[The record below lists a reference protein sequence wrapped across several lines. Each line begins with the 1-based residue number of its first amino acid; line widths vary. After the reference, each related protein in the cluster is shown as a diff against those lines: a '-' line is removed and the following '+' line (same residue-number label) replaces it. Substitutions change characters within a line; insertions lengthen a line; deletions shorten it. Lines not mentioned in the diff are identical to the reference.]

1 MTLGAFYAVYSLV
14 PRPIV
19 RFHIP
24 FLLDLPAAL
33 SDNKHMSAPADVP
46 CRCLIAE
53 PDPFIASLLLRFAEG
68 SGLACVQAQASDD
81 VMELARQLKPAV
93 IIIDAELPG
102 DRVGWEIMRAL
113 KLDEATCH
121 IALISCSWLSEP
133 EVRSLVGGL
142 DGHLQKPDFPYN
154 DFERILQ
161 TTGVLAVARKDT
173 GRPHASRRSETS
185 DPLSFDLPTQGK
197 EL

>member
-1 MTLGAFYAVYSLV
+1 
-14 PRPIV
+14 
-19 RFHIP
+19 
-24 FLLDLPAAL
+24 
-33 SDNKHMSAPADVP
+33 MSAPADVP

-81 VMELARQLKPAV
+81 VVDLARQLKPAV

-113 KLDEATCH
+113 KLNEATCH
-121 IALISCSWLSEP
+121 IALISCSWLSEL
-133 EVRSLVGGL
+133 EVRSLVDGL

-154 DFERILQ
+154 DFERVLR
-161 TTGVLAVARKDT
+161 TTGVLTVARKDT
-173 GRPHASRRSETS
+173 GRPNVSRPS
-185 DPLSFDLPTQGK
+185 DAADQLSLDLPT
-197 EL
+197 